1 MVSFWQSTVA
11 LTPAS
16 DTWVDTARIE
26 AKVIEVE
33 GNYAEEMAQATR
45 RFGQPDPQT
54 GFFPIQWNAWETTWT
69 GTETESSTQRR
80 SRTRGGGGGRNTVRR
95 SRTLHGGG
103 GWRLRR
109 VNTSVRTNEVFQ
121 DHITDTFRTGTDN
134 RTGTQTVITERFDR
148 TSQGDRVLNREVIS
162 IMRSRNVEFNATKAR
177 PLTRIYPFFD
187 GRDVSKY
194 CTQNY

>member
-1 MVSFWQSTVA
+1 M
-11 LTPAS
+11 
-16 DTWVDTARIE
+16 
-26 AKVIEVE
+26 IEVE

-54 GFFPIQWNAWETTWT
+54 GFFPIQWNAWKPLGLEQKPNLQHKEEVALVVVAVEEILSE
-69 GTETESSTQRR
+69 GHA
-80 SRTRGGGGGRNTVRR
+80 
-95 SRTLHGGG
+95 LIHGGG

-162 IMRSRNVEFNATKAR
+162 IMRSRNVEFNATKQDH
-177 PLTRIYPFFD
+177 LQEYIHSLM
-187 GRDVSKY
+187 VEM
-194 CTQNY
+194 